1 MVSVKQIKP
10 KFKIGDKVFSYWN
23 HETAGSI
30 GQMVYEDFGKDSY
43 WNYAVNHPTLG
54 RRWVNEKS
62 LSRVKIKPSERFNG
76 IQNGGGLSQ
85 HIDAAFDAAASGDR
99 GGLTTTKAAIRK
111 ALNSAKQPEGQKARE
126 YIFGVLD
133 IIVKNRSKWSGA
145 QTQKAVR
152 EYSSAVYDRVLPKLN
167 VKANAFGEVKG
178 GIQLPNDVI
187 NKGYKETR
195 PYHHEQ
201 VFYSPSLN
209 FTGTEKEFIKAGHAY
224 EFRAGRSGER
234 IVKRNPSK
242 VVSLGDPLADRKTAA
257 KYVALQSRN
266 YPNNEYRIVKK
277 GDYYYAAYMGKKAI
291 KNSDESLARQIAD
304 RIEQDEYELKK
315 ISQSGLHPK
324 AVTMLKKRIASD
336 RKWLKESFNISP
348 KKNETAT
355 DFHAFKENKSKEHFK
370 MFQGKQSSG
379 AVRVLQPDSAP
390 KETSRLGD
398 LVLMKVIK
406 SNGSRQNINFDGEA
420 FLAIDLRKNLW
431 AIGKDARINNIA
443 LPRKGEL
450 KYLGK
455 LKQIDYVTAK
465 KHIGGNKLTRF
476 WHELGEVD
484 KNYPSLYVDA
494 DGFPII
500 HGGGYDVWNIGIV
513 N

>member
-1 MVSVKQIKP
+1 MVSVKQNPIGMDGKGSKP
-10 KFKIGDKVFSYWN
+10 TTVKEAQANAKLLYNQVMSALDATNALLDRTPLNDKMTRMKLERAKRELLDRYDKASRKLVGSYEN
-23 HETAGSI
+23 
-30 GQMVYEDFGKDSY
+30 
-43 WNYAVNHPTLG
+43 P
-54 RRWVNEKS
+54 
-62 LSRVKIKPSERFNG
+62 
-76 IQNGGGLSQ
+76 NGGGLSQ

-133 IIVKNRSKWSGA
+133 IIVKNRGKWSGA
-145 QTQKAVR
+145 RTEKAVR
-152 EYSSAVYDRVLPKLN
+152 EYSAAVYDRVLPKLN
-167 VKANAFGEVKG
+167 IKENPKTQRVFQVDLSDDSRLAILATSQQEADNRIARQAKREGWKSAFDGKPLTV
-178 GIQLPNDVI
+178 V
-187 NKGYKETR
+187 R
-195 PYHHEQ
+195 
-201 VFYSPSLN
+201 
-209 FTGTEKEFIKAGHAY
+209 EKK
-224 EFRAGRSGER
+224 
-234 IVKRNPSK
+234 KNP
-242 VVSLGDPLADRKTAA
+242 D
-257 KYVALQSRN
+257 N
-266 YPNNEYRIVKK
+266 KK
-277 GDYYYAAYMGKKAI
+277 GEYYYAAYMGKKA
-291 KNSDESLARQIAD
+291 S
-304 RIEQDEYELKK
+304 
-315 ISQSGLHPK
+315 
-324 AVTMLKKRIASD
+324 
-336 RKWLKESFNISP
+336 
-348 KKNETAT
+348 KNETAS
-355 DFHAFKENKSKEHFK
+355 DFTAFKQNKSKEHFK

-379 AVRVLQPDSAP
+379 AMSVLQPDSAP

-431 AIGKDARINNIA
+431 AIGKDARIANIA

>member
-1 MVSVKQIKP
+1 MVSVKQNPSKNSIWFYRILGTRIEGYTKQRLNETKDQAIKRIA
-10 KFKIGDKVFSYWN
+10 KEYDIKEYSVKVRL
-23 HETAGSI
+23 EQT
-30 GQMVYEDFGKDSY
+30 K
-43 WNYAVNHPTLG
+43 
-54 RRWVNEKS
+54 
-62 LSRVKIKPSERFNG
+62 
-76 IQNGGGLSQ
+76 QNGGRLSQ

-111 ALNSAKQPEGQKARE
+111 ALNQAKQPEGQKARE

-152 EYSSAVYDRVLPKLN
+152 EYSAAVYGRVLPKLKIEQN
-167 VKANAFGEVKG
+167 PRKTRRHFVDPFEGMSEAA
-178 GIQLPNDVI
+178 IRAYNDVA
-187 NKGYKETR
+187 KGMSEAAFYKKHRVGDYGQYKETAEKYAGR
-195 PYHHEQ
+195 LFRLKPLKANSTGEARNETTTDFHAKQNPEIMGRYVSEAVLDN
-201 VFYSPSLN
+201 VF
-209 FTGTEKEFIKAGHAY
+209 TELTRYYQSSAKDKKAG
-224 EFRAGRSGER
+224 
-234 IVKRNPSK
+234 
-242 VVSLGDPLADRKTAA
+242 L
-257 KYVALQSRN
+257 
-266 YPNNEYRIVKK
+266 PNLVRY
-277 GDYYYAAYMGKKAI
+277 
-291 KNSDESLARQIAD
+291 L
-304 RIEQDEYELKK
+304 ELKVG
-315 ISQSGLHPK
+315 GLSERQAK
-324 AVTMLKKRIASD
+324 AYIGVMEKHLMPRKNHTAS
-336 RKWLKESFNISP
+336 
-348 KKNETAT
+348 
-355 DFHAFKENKSKEHFK
+355 DFHAFKQNRSKEHFK
-370 MFQGKQSSG
+370 MFQGKQPSG
-379 AVRVLQPDSAP
+379 SVRVLQPDSAP

-406 SNGSRQNINFDGEA
+406 SNGSKQNINFDGEA

-431 AIGKDARINNIA
+431 AIGKDARINNVA

>member
-1 MVSVKQIKP
+1 MVSVKQNPIGMDGKGSKP
-10 KFKIGDKVFSYWN
+10 TTVKEAQANAKLLYDQVMSALDATNALLDRTPLNDKKTRMKLERAKRELLDRYDKASRKLVGSYEN
-23 HETAGSI
+23 
-30 GQMVYEDFGKDSY
+30 
-43 WNYAVNHPTLG
+43 P
-54 RRWVNEKS
+54 
-62 LSRVKIKPSERFNG
+62 
-76 IQNGGGLSQ
+76 NGGGLSQ

-133 IIVKNRSKWSGA
+133 IIVKNRGKWSGA
-145 QTQKAVR
+145 RTEKAVR
-152 EYSSAVYDRVLPKLN
+152 EYSAAVYDRVLPKLN
-167 VKANAFGEVKG
+167 IKQNGGSYNGVQLKDSATVKTITVDGVTVEVKKARFG
-178 GIQLPNDVI
+178 KGQSIFWGIFKPKTNEKLSGLGYHTLTDAKDGLRLLIDQYGKDEVLTALGQSKNHTATDLSKNPARYKIEFSSDGRQWIADQNFD
-187 NKGYKETR
+187 NKADAAAEIARQKKIDNSI
-195 PYHHEQ
+195 
-201 VFYSPSLN
+201 FW
-209 FTGTEKEFIKAGHAY
+209 
-224 EFRAGRSGER
+224 R
-234 IVKRNPSK
+234 IVEVDKYGIRSK
-242 VVSLGDPLADRKTAA
+242 NHTA
-257 KYVALQSRN
+257 N
-266 YPNNEYRIVKK
+266 
-277 GDYYYAAYMGKKAI
+277 
-291 KNSDESLARQIAD
+291 
-304 RIEQDEYELKK
+304 
-315 ISQSGLHPK
+315 
-324 AVTMLKKRIASD
+324 
-336 RKWLKESFNISP
+336 
-348 KKNETAT
+348 

-370 MFQGKQSSG
+370 MFQGKQPSG

-406 SNGSRQNINFDGEA
+406 SNGSKQNINFDGEA

-431 AIGKDARINNIA
+431 AIGKDARIANIA